1 MDNIKGKMRFLAIKL
16 AALKSELKISKE
28 IFQSASREVEQMF
41 NKKYF
46 PEVPVAVR
54 QEPTQEQKIKEYSEQ
69 EASSENLE
77 SEKQQQETN
86 HNSENK
92 EKQDKLPSS
101 ASVAD
106 PEVKKMFKK
115 IATKIHPDKLAQLED
130 GYEKQK
136 KQELFEKARAALED
150 NDILILADV
159 AIELD
164 IDVPEITAER
174 LKQAEN
180 KIIAIKKEL
189 NHIESTMV
197 WHWFFTEDKQQKDQI
212 LKKLFEIMYAS
223 NVRP

>member
-1 MDNIKGKMRFLAIKL
+1 MDVVKGKMKFLAIKL

-28 IFQSASREVEQMF
+28 IFESASKEVEQMF

-46 PEVPVAVR
+46 PEIPVK
-54 QEPTQEQKIKEYSEQ
+54 TQEQPTQDQEIKEYSEEEVSEETSEPKKEQ
-69 EASSENLE
+69 EEVTDDSDNE
-77 SEKQQQETN
+77 
-86 HNSENK
+86 HV
-92 EKQDKLPSS
+92 QDNPSS
-101 ASVAD
+101 NASAAD
-106 PEVKKMFKK
+106 PEVKKIFKK

-130 GYEKQK
+130 GYEKEK

-159 AIELD
+159 AMELD
-164 IDVPEITAER
+164 IEVPELTAER

-197 WHWFFTEDKQQKDQI
+197 WHWFFTENKEQKDQI